1 MPNARKRPRPI
12 QIVATPGSGNGRALH
27 NALHLRQALE
37 VRGHPTELDV
47 FSTLDDLHHWATTGR
62 RPFSCLICVG
72 GDGTL
77 DTAAVAAERRS
88 VPFLALTSGFGNLFG
103 RALGQPQRVD
113 RAIDILEAGEIV
125 HADVGVRNRRVFLCH
140 ESYGL
145 LSDIQSRVESGTVTP
160 RVRWRRHLAYYQM
173 ALRHLRETPLTDLR
187 VTVDDRT
194 VATDAVVVTVANVEA
209 YGPWLP
215 LTPEASPV
223 DGLLDV
229 FIMRRTSKREL
240 LARLLK
246 RQLRLPGKDPHAV
259 ICRGRR
265 VSVTAPRKVRDTL
278 RVLPRRLPVL
288 VPRATAEALA
298 RGRTRAGS
306 VSGARARQ
314 VA

>member
-1 MPNARKRPRPI
+1 MANRRKQLRAI

-27 NALHLRQALE
+27 AASRLRQALE

-47 FSTLDDLHHWATTGR
+47 FSTLDDLHRWATTGR

-77 DTAAVAAERRS
+77 DTAAAAAVRRA

-103 RALGQPQRVD
+103 RALGQPNRVD
-113 RAIDILEAGEIV
+113 RAIDVLEGGEIV
-125 HADVGVRNRRVFLCH
+125 HADVGVRNRRLFLCH

-160 RVRWRRHLAYYQM
+160 RERWRRHLAYYQM
-173 ALRHLRETPLTDLR
+173 ALRHLREMRLTNLR
-187 VTVDDRT
+187 VTVDGRT
-194 VATDAVVVTVANVEA
+194 VAKDAVVVTVANVEA

-229 FIMRRTSKREL
+229 FVMRRTAKREV

-246 RQLRLPGKDPHAV
+246 RQLRLPGTDPHALL
-259 ICRGRR
+259 CRGRR
-265 VSVTAPRKVRDTL
+265 ISVTAPRKVRDTL

-298 RGRTRAGS
+298 GR
-306 VSGARARQ
+306 RARPGTAARR